1 MLKLNNMLK
10 NILPTFTQNQTDD
23 QIENL
28 YENITY
34 SNTSAFIPQIEM
46 GKVVKV
52 YDGDTI
58 TVASKLPF
66 IDSPIYRFSVRLSG
80 LDTPELKTSNINE
93 KKHAIIA
100 RDALSELINGK
111 IVHLHNVS
119 TEKYGRL
126 LADIYIDD
134 IHVNQWMIDQ
144 KYGVAYDG
152 GTKLRDKQWD
162 MEIIE

>member
-1 MLKLNNMLK
+1 MLTLNRIIN
-10 NILPTFTQNQTDD
+10 NILPNFKQNQTDNNND
-23 QIENL
+23 NQTENL

-34 SNTSAFIPQIEM
+34 SNTSAFIPKIDI

-80 LDTPELKTSNINE
+80 IDTPELKTSNENE

-111 IVHLHNVS
+111 IVHLQNVS

-134 IHVNQWMIDQ
+134 IHVNKWMIDQ
-144 KYGVAYDG
+144 KYGVEYDG
-152 GTKLRDKQWD
+152 GTKQKWD
-162 MEIIE
+162 M